1 MSKPNNEMIIH
12 LTSGDKL
19 RLHRV
24 AEPKTDTE
32 PVVFQMV
39 WQSLRTTYHFA
50 NLYHYPSAP
59 RGSPRYTAELL
70 DEAGTVSASIPLQS
84 FTARNAALEVVE
96 AKVCF

>member
-1 MSKPNNEMIIH
+1 MLKPSNKMIIR
-12 LTSGDKL
+12 LIPGSEL

-24 AEPKTDTE
+24 AEPKTDAE

-59 RGSPRYTAELL
+59 LGSPRYTAELL

>member
-1 MSKPNNEMIIH
+1 MLKSNNEMVIH

-24 AEPKTDTE
+24 AEPQTDTE

-39 WQSLRTTYHFA
+39 WQSLRTTYRFA

-59 RGSPRYTAELL
+59 LGSPRYTAELL
-70 DEAGTVSASIPLQS
+70 DEEGMVSASIPLQS
-84 FTARNAALEVVE
+84 FTVRNAALEVVE
-96 AKVCF
+96 VKVCF

>member
-50 NLYHYPSAP
+50 NLYHYP
-59 RGSPRYTAELL
+59 
-70 DEAGTVSASIPLQS
+70 
-84 FTARNAALEVVE
+84 
-96 AKVCF
+96 

>member
-39 WQSLRTTYHFA
+39 
-50 NLYHYPSAP
+50 
-59 RGSPRYTAELL
+59 
-70 DEAGTVSASIPLQS
+70 
-84 FTARNAALEVVE
+84 
-96 AKVCF
+96 

>member
-12 LTSGDKL
+12 LMSGDEL

-24 AEPKTDTE
+24 ADAE

-59 RGSPRYTAELL
+59 LGSPRYTAELL

>member
-24 AEPKTDTE
+24 AEPQTDAE

-39 WQSLRTTYHFA
+39 WQSLRTTYH
-50 NLYHYPSAP
+50 LPISITIRPRRSAP
-59 RGSPRYTAELL
+59 RVIQQSCLTRRGRCPLPYHCKVSRRAMPR
-70 DEAGTVSASIPLQS
+70 
-84 FTARNAALEVVE
+84 
-96 AKVCF
+96 